1 MCLALKYSSSLSL
14 TPSLTCQ
21 SVSASD
27 LRVLISD
34 ALASQDTFLTLS
46 GPLRICSHS
55 GLEIGV
61 VAFGS
66 LRVAHLKI
74 FSETGLDGSDS
85 DTTAWR
91 LP

>member
-1 MCLALKYSSSLSL
+1 MSFAFCNTPSLSV

-27 LRVLISD
+27 LRVLISG
-34 ALASQDTFLTLS
+34 ALPSQDVLFALS
-46 GPLRICSHS
+46 GVLRICCEF
-55 GLEIGV
+55 GFQIGIVSLGAFFV
-61 VAFGS
+61 V
-66 LRVAHLKI
+66 HLQI
-74 FSETGLDGSDS
+74 ISETGLDGGDS